1 MPKCPNCGKNIL
13 VLNVEEEKEI
23 TYTIEISK
31 SNHFSVFD
39 TQVTLSS
46 YEAKCPKCSSVIS
59 YGEEDAKAFLEG
71 AFDPIGECAICG
83 EELIQGEPLTEIRG
97 GIPIKEG
104 ETYVLPS
111 PNLISSI
118 CRSCYLT
125 KLKPLM
131 EAKNAT
137 KQRS

>member
-23 TYTIEISK
+23 TYTI
-31 SNHFSVFD
+31 
-39 TQVTLSS
+39 SS

-97 GIPIKEG
+97 GIPIKGG

-131 EAKNAT
+131 KAKNAT